1 MKFYKKKLDLMVSKK
16 KQIKIIRVIK
26 ISQINLNSGVL
37 GSLLISILK
46 KDEMME
52 GNKDGLQNILTEYL
66 NLDCIQIGIRL
77 KLKI

>member
-1 MKFYKKKLDLMVSKK
+1 MVSKK

>member
-1 MKFYKKKLDLMVSKK
+1 VKFYKKKLDLMVSKK

>member
-1 MKFYKKKLDLMVSKK
+1 MVSKK

-66 NLDCIQIGIRL
+66 N
-77 KLKI
+77 